1 MVFESKRRRGVLIA
15 GFAVVSVAQ
24 LYPLIYLFD
33 FSLLRNADFFMS
45 GLFKWP
51 DPPQWGNYVRAWVD
65 GQVPSYFLNSV
76 IVCAATIALT
86 LLLVLMMSYPL
97 VKMSWRGQKVMMMVM
112 LLGMMLPIHI
122 TIIPNYTFYQALGIR
137 DSYLSMIIPYVA
149 FNVPFGLFLMA
160 GYLRTIPDSII
171 ESAKVDGC
179 GTYRLIF
186 RIIAPMTTPA
196 LSAIGITT
204 FLNCWN
210 EFIMATTF
218 LSSDKY
224 KTLPLSIM
232 KFTSEHGQ
240 DLSSQFAVMALSAIP
255 AIVVYLIF
263 SEKITSGIMAGALK
277 G

>member
-1 MVFESKRRRGVLIA
+1 MFNWKRRKWPLILVFGA
-15 GFAVVSVAQ
+15 IALVQ
-24 LYPLIYLFD
+24 LYPLVYMFD
-33 FSLLRNADFFMS
+33 FSLLRNADFFVS

-51 DPPQWGNYVRAWVD
+51 DPPQWGNYVRAWFD
-65 GQVPSYFLNSV
+65 GEVPRYLLNSV
-76 IVCAATIALT
+76 IVCTVVIIVSLFLVLT
-86 LLLVLMMSYPL
+86 LSYPL
-97 VKMSWRGQKVMMMVM
+97 VKMRWRGQKIMMGVM

-122 TIIPNYTFYQALGIR
+122 TLIPNYTLYQSLGIR
-137 DSYLSMIIPYVA
+137 DSFLSMIIPYVA

-171 ESAKVDGC
+171 ESAQVDGC
-179 GTYRLIF
+179 GTYRIIF
-186 RIIAPMTTPA
+186 WIVAPMTTPA
-196 LSAIGITT
+196 LASIGITT

-218 LSSDKY
+218 LSSDDY
-224 KTLPLSIM
+224 KTLPLSVM

-240 DLSSQFAVMALSAIP
+240 DLASQFAVMALSALP
-255 AIVVYLIF
+255 AIIIYFAF